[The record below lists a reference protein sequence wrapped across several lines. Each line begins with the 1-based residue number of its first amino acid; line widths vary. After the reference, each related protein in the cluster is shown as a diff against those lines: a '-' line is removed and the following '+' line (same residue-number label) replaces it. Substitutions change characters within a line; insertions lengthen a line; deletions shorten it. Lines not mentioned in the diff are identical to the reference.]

1 MFQNPE
7 LKIDKE
13 FEDLLLTDTD
23 CTPLFVPF
31 FYKKIKKVKGIKQQ
45 CPACNSKASGN
56 VEGSIDCPS
65 CEGLGFQFVEG
76 IYNGWFYR
84 QSYMVDRSISTSV
97 PLKMATAN
105 FNKLILTYD
114 KGLKLYPGDIILRPE
129 LDENGRIS
137 IPVEVRDMYK
147 ISSSEFN
154 SSNQKMIEYNSV
166 ELTST
171 FGDFFRGVL
180 RNGK

>member
-1 MFQNPE
+1 MFQKPE

-31 FYKKIKKVKGIKQQ
+31 FYKKITKINGIKQQ
-45 CPACNSKASGN
+45 CPSCNPKASGN
-56 VEGSIDCPS
+56 IEGSIDCPS
-65 CEGLGFQFVEG
+65 CEGLGFQFIEG
-76 IYNGWFYR
+76 IYNGWFYK

-97 PLKMATAN
+97 PLKMAAAN
-105 FNKLILTYD
+105 FNKLLLAFD

-129 LDENGRIS
+129 LDGNGRIV
-137 IPVEVRDMYK
+137 IPVEMRDMFK

-154 SSNQKMIEYNSV
+154 SSNQKMTEYNSV

-171 FGDFFRGVL
+171 FGNFFRGIL
-180 RNGK
+180 KNGR